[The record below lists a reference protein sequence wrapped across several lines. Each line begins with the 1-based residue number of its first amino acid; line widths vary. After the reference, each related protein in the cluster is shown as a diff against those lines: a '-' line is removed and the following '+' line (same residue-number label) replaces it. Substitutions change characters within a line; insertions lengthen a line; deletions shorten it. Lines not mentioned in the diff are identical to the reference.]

1 MIGIV
6 IPTHNNDQSLH
17 AFLQSVGE
25 TFKHPGLEGED
36 VKAVVVLDQC
46 TDESFSIALNFPFDI
61 ICVEADD
68 HADASEIGEQHLV
81 ATGARWVAYTEPG
94 EVLSTSWLFDQ
105 LTANNKAVWAANAIE
120 DWAMDADDMEEEF
133 ETANTG
139 KRPYSQNAAYG
150 LA

>member
-46 TDESFSIALNFPFDI
+46 TDESFSIVLNFPFDI

-68 HADASEIGEQHLV
+68 HADANEIGEQHLI
-81 ATGARWVAYTEPG
+81 ATGARWVAYAEPG
-94 EVLSTSWLFDQ
+94 EV
-105 LTANNKAVWAANAIE
+105 
-120 DWAMDADDMEEEF
+120 
-133 ETANTG
+133 
-139 KRPYSQNAAYG
+139 
-150 LA
+150 